1 MALLLASGSPYQPT
15 EWQHIGDA
23 GAATLSAMSL
33 SPVVSDAPPE
43 QQVLTAMSV
52 PPLDQVHP
60 AMPVSVATSLAHAP
74 GPLRN

>member
-1 MALLLASGSPYQPT
+1 MAAY
-15 EWQHIGDA
+15 WYA

-33 SPVVSDAPPE
+33 SPVSDAPPE

-60 AMPVSVATSLAHAP
+60 AMPVSVVTSLAHAP